1 MLSSVPELRVK
12 PTVGKTIARAVGRS
26 GVDLLVGMD
35 DRLLPLGLPNTV
47 AQVGDQLLQRTHLSF
62 GGCVAVEVADE
73 ADAKG
78 DVVEVVTGHVAAVD
92 LLGPAIANLDLTVTR
107 AMAVADHEVVC
118 QPVLHV
124 THAEVVDLKDAGIS
138 LTGAAVVDDDIF
150 PSASAHRSP
159 VDCRA
164 GRGAQVAVGSARSE
178 ESTPE
183 TAVRLCGS
191 RRGGG
196 CRFKTLGHLH
206 A

>member
-12 PTVGKTIARAVGRS
+12 PTIGKAIARAVGRS

-35 DRLLPLGLPNTV
+35 DRFLPLGLPNTV

-62 GGCVAVEVADE
+62 GECVAVEIADE
-73 ADAKG
+73 ADTKG

-107 AMAVADHEVVC
+107 AMAVADHEVVS

-124 THAEVVDLKDAGIS
+124 THSEVVDLKNAGIS

-150 PSASAHRSP
+150 PSAPAHRSS
-159 VDCRA
+159 VDGRA
-164 GRGAQVAVGSARSE
+164 GRGAQVAVGSVRSE

-183 TAVRLCGS
+183 ASARPGGS
-191 RRGGG
+191 RSGSCSRLKA
-196 CRFKTLGHLH
+196 FGHLH